1 MRIIDRVLISIYNFF
16 HHQCEGCIARAYE
29 IARLNH
35 ANEEMRHQLNEVID
49 NQKVMLRDIL
59 KLNQPNKQTIFAAP
73 NLLFHRFGQG
83 SMSLQKETTVK
94 HPRGKRQ
101 SSHTSD
107 DLDSCEEPPKKEKK

>member
-59 KLNQPNKQTIFAAP
+59 KLNQSHKQNLTGEVNSLPMRKLSTIQNRINEAEKRDLEEYNKRIA
-73 NLLFHRFGQG
+73 
-83 SMSLQKETTVK
+83 
-94 HPRGKRQ
+94 
-101 SSHTSD
+101 
-107 DLDSCEEPPKKEKK
+107 EEMDKND